1 MKILLKEDLPEVV
14 VIEWDTQEEVTKM
27 VDEDTRVALTTC
39 MRTMVL
45 QCMEIIL
52 INLVQDMVEIT
63 EDIKEE
69 VTMTSDSNQMTEREE
84 ALDNTTIIK
93 VTDTI
98 TTTTTNKITST
109 EIDNNIDTLV
119 NINTC
124 SMVMKT
130 KAHQDTE
137 TNLIEITEIN
147 TEKVLNKNSEVTEAK
162 ECRKENT

>member
-1 MKILLKEDLPEVV
+1 
-14 VIEWDTQEEVTKM
+14 M

>member
-1 MKILLKEDLPEVV
+1 
-14 VIEWDTQEEVTKM
+14 M

-52 INLVQDMVEIT
+52 INLIQDKVETT
-63 EDIKEE
+63 EDIIEE

-84 ALDNTTIIK
+84 ALVDNTTIIK

-98 TTTTTNKITST
+98 TTTTTKITIT

-137 TNLIEITEIN
+137 TNLTEITEIN
-147 TEKVLNKNSEVTEAK
+147 TEKVHNKNSEVTEAK

>member
-1 MKILLKEDLPEVV
+1 
-14 VIEWDTQEEVTKM
+14 M

-52 INLVQDMVEIT
+52 INLIQDKVETT
-63 EDIKEE
+63 EDIIEE

-84 ALDNTTIIK
+84 ALVDNTTIIK

-98 TTTTTNKITST
+98 TTTTTDKITST

-119 NINTC
+119 NINTR

-147 TEKVLNKNSEVTEAK
+147 TEKVHNKNSEVTEAK

>member
-1 MKILLKEDLPEVV
+1 
-14 VIEWDTQEEVTKM
+14 M

-39 MRTMVL
+39 MRTTVL

-137 TNLIEITEIN
+137 TNLTEITEIN
-147 TEKVLNKNSEVTEAK
+147 TEKVHNKNSEVTEAK